1 MMRIAKYVWLCLV
14 LSATGWLP
22 DLRPVLRFR
31 GWLTRPAF
39 KHCGKR
45 FEIAGGVRIV
55 YSANVE
61 IGDDVYIATG
71 CWIQGYGGVSLGNEV
86 MLGPYTVLASNNH
99 MKKNGSY
106 RFGGH
111 EPAPI
116 ALGRGAWTGAHVVIA
131 AGVRVGKGA
140 AVAAGAVVTRD
151 VPDDA
156 LVGGVPARIIR
167 DAAS

>member
-14 LSATGWLP
+14 LSATGWLS

-31 GWLTRPAF
+31 GWLVRPAF
-39 KHCGKR
+39 KRCGKR
-45 FEIAGGVRIV
+45 FEIAGGVRIL

-71 CWIQGYGGVSLGNEV
+71 CWIQGYGGVSLASEV

-99 MKKNGSY
+99 TKKNGSY
-106 RFGGH
+106 RFGAH

-131 AGVRVGKGA
+131 AGVRVGKGV

-151 VPDDA
+151 VPDDT

-167 DAAS
+167 DVAS